1 MKLAKKDLAD
11 AQELANTERAK
22 SAELVKTAE
31 LAQKGLAKAFLELAE
46 SSSACRRE
54 FLTKYRS
61 MHGVFPPILEVS
73 GGMLAQAVK
82 GNVRDN
88 STCFLVSIG
97 DWAQRKERGAAFNSD
112 PFKHLGVE
120 WYLEVHLPGMLRV
133 VSRRTYPSVLS
144 LVEKA
149 VDHELSLAVPNI
161 SIGVLNMQ
169 SGFTNMQSGVQIS
182 EFTLRRSRNFLNQ
195 LISADT
201 ASMAITTI
209 DMGLPGD
216 IHKFISDTG
225 VLVAPHFVSIR
236 ENLSSFLVSKPFL
249 TSSHA
254 TKTPNSIRTHTMSTT
269 LNIPLIPYRTHPLI
283 PTAWQVRSSSS

>member
-1 MKLAKKDLAD
+1 MRLTAEN
-11 AQELANTERAK
+11 AQERAK
-22 SAELVKTAE
+22 STELVKTAE

-182 EFTLRRSRNFLNQ
+182 EFTFFRSPCRNFYQ
-195 LISADT
+195 FIPWDT
-201 ASMAITTI
+201 AILRS
-209 DMGLPGD
+209 GD